1 MQKLWKKIGW
11 FTTLGIASSMAV
23 ALGQTDP
30 LVSKS
35 IPLIFADKDHLWAM
49 SGDGTHYSYIDPFVV
64 PVAIR
69 NGSLPFRGPVRGGLP
84 RRESV
89 LLYHNYFKSDSETVA
104 GIGVLY
110 RDAKTNLDSLIF
122 LRTKL
127 HNNFTTLGIEVSALA
142 NDHDTLLIGAGRGGF
157 ARAKLKTEGTGILNS
172 DSLDFLAFPANS
184 DTAMM
189 AFRCAVN
196 KRCNVQGLDS
206 VSKIGEPD
214 SVAVLAVDSSA
225 ADSTWLLIGTHAGLR
240 RGLIG
245 GRNFPKV
252 TLPADKPGKNIR
264 IERIVLDSKRN
275 ILWVFSGSEY
285 FFSSDHGLTFRKPP
299 NIAAATTK
307 PSSIFG
313 FSPAPQAVNIDD
325 TTFINFN
332 VNRPGLVIFGKDS
345 MAVNSGEGTLGD
357 AIFDAE
363 DGLNISQ
370 GEGQLT
376 SLATVR
382 TASVTVLAVGSTAK
396 GIFLRK
402 TGTGQDGSWTNI
414 NSLKRIK
421 GGLDEIITYPTLFT
435 GVKASGEPEYV
446 NIGYRLKKDGKVTI
460 SVFNYAME
468 KVKTL
473 VEGVPRKGGG
483 SRSEVPIEDRWDG
496 RDAGG
501 RPVSF
506 GTYYIL
512 VESNQGEK
520 GWGKAIAVRGRNP

>member
-1 MQKLWKKIGW
+1 
-11 FTTLGIASSMAV
+11 
-23 ALGQTDP
+23 
-30 LVSKS
+30 
-35 IPLIFADKDHLWAM
+35 
-49 SGDGTHYSYIDPFVV
+49 
-64 PVAIR
+64 
-69 NGSLPFRGPVRGGLP
+69 
-84 RRESV
+84 
-89 LLYHNYFKSDSETVA
+89 
-104 GIGVLY
+104 
-110 RDAKTNLDSLIF
+110 
-122 LRTKL
+122 
-127 HNNFTTLGIEVSALA
+127 
-142 NDHDTLLIGAGRGGF
+142 
-157 ARAKLKTEGTGILNS
+157 
-172 DSLDFLAFPANS
+172 
-184 DTAMM
+184 
-189 AFRCAVN
+189 
-196 KRCNVQGLDS
+196 
-206 VSKIGEPD
+206 
-214 SVAVLAVDSSA
+214 
-225 ADSTWLLIGTHAGLR
+225 
-240 RGLIG
+240 
-245 GRNFPKV
+245 V
-252 TLPADKPGKNIR
+252 TLPADKPGKTLR
-264 IERIVLDSKRN
+264 IERIIVDAKRN

-285 FFSSDHGLTFRKPP
+285 FFSRDHGLTFQKPP

-313 FSPAPQAVNIDD
+313 FNPAPSGVILYD

-332 VNRPGLVIFGKDS
+332 VNRPGLVVFAQDS
-345 MAVNSGEGTLGD
+345 MVVNSGDGELGD

-376 SLATVR
+376 SLALVR
-382 TASVTVLAVGSTAK
+382 NGSVTALAVGSTAK

-402 TGTGQDGSWTNI
+402 TGTGQNGAWTNI
-414 NSLKRIK
+414 NSLKKLK

-435 GVKASGEPEYV
+435 GVRASGEPEYV

-483 SRSEVPIEDRWDG
+483 SRSEVPTQDRWDG

-501 RPVSF
+501 RPVSL